1 MGEITMKSMGQPYGT
16 EAEMLEF
23 LFPSR
28 TSAQLQDVTD
38 SINTRGKFAGRRV
51 WDTTTSLPAFAA
63 SGATTGVWLS
73 ADITVGVDLT
83 PS

>member
-28 TSAQLQDVTD
+28 TSTQLQDVAD
-38 SINTRGKFAGRRV
+38 SINTTGKFAGRQV
-51 WDTTTSLPAFAA
+51 WNTTTGLPAFATD
-63 SGATTGVWLS
+63 GTPTGVWLS
-73 ADITVGVDLT
+73 ADITVGIDLT